1 MRSPEDVAMDVF
13 GATRQYRADIIRADR
28 RALLDEVRKAFE
40 EWSKGGWF
48 EGVEDEWYDEF
59 VKTLDALLEEK

>member
-28 RALLDEVRKAFE
+28 RALVEEVKEMFN
-40 EWSKGGWF
+40 EWSHTWPARNWAF
-48 EGVEDEWYDEF
+48 NDA
-59 VKTLDALLEEK
+59 LDALLEEK